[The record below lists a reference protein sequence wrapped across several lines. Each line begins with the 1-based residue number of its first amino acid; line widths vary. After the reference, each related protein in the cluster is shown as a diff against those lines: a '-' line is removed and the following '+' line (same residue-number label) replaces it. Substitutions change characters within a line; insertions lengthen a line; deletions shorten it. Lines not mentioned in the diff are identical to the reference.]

1 MYVFPFAYIRI
12 PCSNSVRLKAKWF
25 IPVTFLLILC
35 WISMKFIMCLTAMS
49 SSSKLTIFMY
59 NNFQERQFGTTPLVK
74 CGAKNFSK
82 VKEFMMRFPTI
93 PDVSEF
99 LAYVISW
106 LCSYLVSKI
115 VLDLFLVLETHRTVR
130 YGYPQR
136 TLMPVIISRPYF
148 IYMFCCEHFNILYL
162 FKLLVLRMHLC
173 RYLSICRYWSWITS
187 RCLAMSISVGTS
199 CWKEPLL

>member
-1 MYVFPFAYIRI
+1 
-12 PCSNSVRLKAKWF
+12 
-25 IPVTFLLILC
+25 
-35 WISMKFIMCLTAMS
+35 MKFIMCLTAMS
-49 SSSKLTIFMY
+49 WSSKLTIFMY

-99 LAYVISW
+99 SAYVISW
-106 LCSYLVSKI
+106 PRSYLVAKI
-115 VLDLFLVLETHRTVR
+115 VLELSKSWKLTELFVTVTR
-130 YGYPQR
+130 KEHWCRSSYPDH
-136 TLMPVIISRPYF
+136 TLF
-148 IYMFCCEHFNILYL
+148 ICFAVNFNILYL

-173 RYLSICRYWSWITS
+173 RYLSICRCWSWITS